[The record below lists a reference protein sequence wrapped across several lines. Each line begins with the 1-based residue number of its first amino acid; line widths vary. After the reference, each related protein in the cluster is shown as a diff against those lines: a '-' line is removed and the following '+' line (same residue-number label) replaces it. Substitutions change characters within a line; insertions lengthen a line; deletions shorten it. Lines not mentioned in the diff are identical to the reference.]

1 MNRWVRQHKY
11 ACSTAAR
18 RLLATPFSS
27 LANLLVIALTLALP
41 VLGAALLVVAQ
52 PVVKQVSISPE
63 ITLFLEMDAPAQAA
77 GQLAKTLQDQ
87 YKEDIEH
94 VRIVPRKQ
102 ALDTLKQNPNWS
114 DALAVLPDNPLPDAV
129 IVTLRQTDTLAQRAA
144 QLVAEWKQLPSVQA
158 AQHDAMWVQRLAS
171 ILKFLR
177 IGLGL
182 LALGV
187 ALVVLATVFNT
198 VRMQA
203 LSQREEIA
211 VARLVGATETFVRR
225 PFLYLGA
232 ITGIVASALAVVLSL
247 IALVPLN
254 QALATLAGSY
264 GLALQMQLPPA
275 PYLLLATLAIAVLGA
290 IAARWSMTRHS
301 RF

>member
-94 VRIVPRKQ
+94 VRIVLRKQ

>member
-77 GQLAKTLQDQ
+77 GQLAKTLQGQ

-94 VRIVPRKQ
+94 VRIVPRKL